1 VTFENS
7 EVRKK
12 ATIFKTGNRV
22 MADVGI
28 SETKEGISCVLL
40 FSQHQFAIFP
50 ALQTVFNLN
59 LLLGLLEE
67 LNILT
72 E

>member
-1 VTFENS
+1 
-7 EVRKK
+7 
-12 ATIFKTGNRV
+12 